1 MLQRGFGKST
11 LVASGVLVLA
21 FLWPMGRQVQ
31 AQGGKPFSLS
41 ATPSSEGG
49 GGSRSGYRAF
59 ALSLPIVNVGGGTV
73 GRGELNLYG
82 RGSLA
87 IEGTYQAKGEDMTK
101 KEQQQ
106 RNGES
111 MMTQAR
117 AVSAFL
123 ARYSEPMQM
132 AGFYYGLG
140 VGYRQETAK
149 WRLKPDG
156 TTTAAALDEQ
166 RFANHAATMAG
177 PTGHVRGGY
186 RYVGKEVPLL
196 IGAYVGLRHFESVV
210 KDAQPSAGPL
220 GGGSYSDMTDAEK
233 EHLKRRFATAPEA
246 GLEIGF
252 AL

>member
-11 LVASGVLVLA
+11 FVASGVLVLA
-21 FLWPMGRQVQ
+21 FLWPMGRQVL

-49 GGSRSGYRAF
+49 GSRAGYRAVV
-59 ALSLPIVNVGGGTV
+59 LSLPIVNVGGGMV

-82 RGSLA
+82 RASLA
-87 IEGTYQAKGEDMTK
+87 IEGTYQAKSEDMTK
-101 KEQQQ
+101 KEQQKT
-106 RNGES
+106 GES

-117 AVSAFL
+117 AISAFL

-156 TTTAAALDEQ
+156 TMTAAALDEQ

-210 KDAQPSAGPL
+210 KDAQPSAIPL
-220 GGGSYSDMTDAEK
+220 GGGSYSDMTDAQK